1 MAFDDERISIFHGYL
16 LWHYRQGLFEFF
28 DVVSNFLTFV
38 SNFFSFKLFYR
49 TLLMPLAILG
59 HNPLSSFVGLISR
72 IAVMFLGVV
81 SYLFVVL
88 SAFLFFVVWIFAPAV
103 VIGGLVLAA
112 TFFAI

>member
-1 MAFDDERISIFHGYL
+1 MTFDDERISIFHGYL

-49 TLLMPLAILG
+49 TLLTPLAILG
-59 HNPLSSFVGLISR
+59 HNPLSSFVGFASRVLVIFVGLI
-72 IAVMFLGVV
+72 
-81 SYLFVVL
+81 SYLFVVF
-88 SAFLFFVVWIFAPAV
+88 SAFLFFVIWIFAPAV
-103 VIGGLVLAA
+103 IIGGLVLAA